1 MRSVWQRLRCVLPEN
16 SLYWENS
23 NAFLDMKTTLPVL
36 PEPTEA
42 EIQHQAYLLWLEGG
56 CRPGRELDDW
66 LAARELLRH
75 QHGRAP
81 AVKPPTAKKNRTTPR
96 N

>member
-1 MRSVWQRLRCVLPEN
+1 MNTNLP
-16 SLYWENS
+16 
-23 NAFLDMKTTLPVL
+23 TL
-36 PEPTEA
+36 PEPTES

-56 CRPGRELDDW
+56 RRPGRELDDW

-75 QHGRAP
+75 HRGRAP
-81 AVKPPTAKKNRTTPR
+81 ASKTPSANKIRITR